1 MISIDLHTHS
11 IFSDGTFTP
20 EALVRRAAKNHV
32 AILSLTDHDTTS
44 GLERFMRACRREG
57 VQGVPGIELS
67 AEAPFTLHLMGYRID
82 SGNRG
87 LQEKLEGLRD
97 NRRKRNEEM
106 IGKLVSLGASITIEE
121 VAAVSGGEV
130 VARPHIARV
139 LVSKGFVQDRASAF
153 KRYIGRGCPAYVP
166 SIRLS
171 PEDCISS
178 VLGAGGLPVL
188 GHPGLMGLD
197 EEDLFKLL
205 GHLRDNGLWGLEC
218 ISSHHGAGEIYYWL
232 KVAARFDLFPTAG
245 SDFHGVDRPGTEIG
259 VSVTEGLLPW
269 ARLGVRI

>member
-1 MISIDLHTHS
+1 MISVDLHTHS
-11 IFSDGTFTP
+11 TFSDGTFTP
-20 EALVRRAAKNHV
+20 EALVRRAAKRHV

-44 GLERFMRACRREG
+44 GLERFMIACRKEG
-57 VQGVPGIELS
+57 IQGIPGVELS

-82 SGNRG
+82 SRNKS

-106 IGKLVSLGASITIEE
+106 IGKLVSLGASITMEE
-121 VAAVSGGEV
+121 VAAMSGGEV

-139 LVSKGFVQDRASAF
+139 LVGKGFVPDTASAF
-153 KRYIGRGCPAYVP
+153 KRYIGRDCPAYVP
-166 SIRLS
+166 SIRLA
-171 PEDCISS
+171 PEECLSA

-197 EEDLFKLL
+197 EEDLFRLL
-205 GHLRDNGLWGLEC
+205 GSLRDKGLWGLEC
-218 ISSHHGAGEIYYWL
+218 ISGHHGAGEIYYWL
-232 KVAARFDLFPTAG
+232 KVAARFDLLPTAG
-245 SDFHGVDRPGTEIG
+245 SDFHGVDRPGSEIG